1 MSDYLS
7 PLSGPLPPSVF
18 AASDLPWGK
27 ELQHNFFP
35 LSPIMV
41 APGGVRREARA
52 RVVPSGPSSA
62 ATAAALHPAGAKLLD
77 AAGGSQ
83 RKREIGALQQFVLIC
98 NLVSSVF
105 SRKRNLKHYHFYHHF

>member
-1 MSDYLS
+1 MSEYLS

-18 AASDLPWGK
+18 ATSDLPWGK
-27 ELQHNFFP
+27 ELQHNVFP
-35 LSPIMV
+35 LSAILV

-52 RVVPSGPSSA
+52 RVVPSGPPSVVA
-62 ATAAALHPAGAKLLD
+62 AAALHLAGAKLLD

-83 RKREIGALQQFVLIC
+83 RKREIGLQQFVLIC

-105 SRKRNLKHYHFYHHF
+105 S